1 MAPPSGRCARFTERS
16 RYLVFRLD
24 MFLPRE
30 ASTSRAHDIVEKF
43 RGSTRM
49 RRLLLVSCS
58 AAGLL
63 ALLPVSGAVAVEL
76 PVRKAG
82 LWEMKVLSTGAP
94 VPEMTMQQCTDE
106 TTDKDM
112 STAFSP
118 MAKEMCSKQDIQKT
132 SAGYVTDSVCGIAG
146 MTIKSHA
153 EITGDFNSAYTVKST
168 SHSEGGSAGGG
179 RDNTTTIEAKWLGAC
194 KGDQKAGDI
203 VMPGGMKMNIKDMEK
218 LKALIPKQP
227 GK

>member
-1 MAPPSGRCARFTERS
+1 
-16 RYLVFRLD
+16 
-24 MFLPRE
+24 
-30 ASTSRAHDIVEKF
+30 
-43 RGSTRM
+43 
-49 RRLLLVSCS
+49 
-58 AAGLL
+58 
-63 ALLPVSGAVAVEL
+63 
-76 PVRKAG
+76 
-82 LWEMKVLSTGAP
+82 
-94 VPEMTMQQCTDE
+94 
-106 TTDKDM
+106 M

>member
-1 MAPPSGRCARFTERS
+1 M
-16 RYLVFRLD
+16 
-24 MFLPRE
+24 
-30 ASTSRAHDIVEKF
+30 K
-43 RGSTRM
+43 
-49 RRLLLVSCS
+49 RLLLVSCS
-58 AAGLL
+58 AVGLL
-63 ALLPVSGAVAVEL
+63 ALLPVSAVAVEL

-82 LWEMKVLSTGAP
+82 LWEMKVLSGGS

-112 STAFSP
+112 ATAMSP
-118 MAKEMCSKQDIQKT
+118 VAKDICSKQDIQKT
-132 SAGYVTDSVCGIAG
+132 ATGYVTDSICGIAG
-146 MTIKSHA
+146 VTIASHA

-168 SHSEGGSAGGG
+168 VRSERGPAGGM
-179 RDNTTTIEAKWLGAC
+179 TTIEAKWLGAC
-194 KGDQKAGDI
+194 KADQKPGDI

>member
-1 MAPPSGRCARFTERS
+1 
-16 RYLVFRLD
+16 
-24 MFLPRE
+24 
-30 ASTSRAHDIVEKF
+30 
-43 RGSTRM
+43 M

-63 ALLPVSGAVAVEL
+63 AMLPVNGAVAVEL

-82 LWEMKVLSTGAP
+82 LWEMKVLSGGS

-112 STAFSP
+112 STAMSP

-153 EITGDFNSAYTVKST
+153 EITGDFNSAYSVKST
-168 SHSEGGSAGGG
+168 SHSEGGAAGGG

-194 KGDQKAGDI
+194 KGDQKPGDI
-203 VMPGGMKMNIKDMEK
+203 MMPGGMKMNIKDMEK